1 MMKIINFEADDQ
13 DALEKKE
20 TQNEEAVKVS
30 TSRNA
35 VDVDGSDVDD
45 KYLDEEIVE

>member
-1 MMKIINFEADDQ
+1 MNFEADEQ

-20 TQNEEAVKVS
+20 TQNDEAVKVC